1 MGELDLQGETL
12 QIPYGI
18 AVNSKGLIAV
28 ADHSGHCILIFDKE
42 GKYLRKFG
50 SKGENAGQFNN
61 PAGVTYLNDDEILV
75 ADELNHRIQRFNVH
89 TGNDVKTFGKL
100 GTGEGEF
107 QQPLSV
113 CMDGE
118 GRVVVAD
125 CINNRIQVFT
135 KDGEPVFRFGDSG
148 PEKLYSPYGCIFH
161 QNKFIVSDR
170 GNHCLKM
177 FDCSGKFLRKI
188 GEQGQGNGQLN
199 HPWGL
204 CVEKGGN
211 HHKILVCDRYN
222 GRIVQCVVEGSFT
235 GKTVSELQRPTRIA
249 TTPDGRI
256 LVTDWSAKKIYI
268 LK

>member
-1 MGELDLQGETL
+1 M
-12 QIPYGI
+12 
-18 AVNSKGLIAV
+18 
-28 ADHSGHCILIFDKE
+28 
-42 GKYLRKFG
+42 
-50 SKGENAGQFNN
+50 
-61 PAGVTYLNDDEILV
+61 TYLNDDEILV
-75 ADELNHRIQRFNVH
+75 TDELNHRIQRFNVH
-89 TGNDVKTFGKL
+89 TGNVVKTFGKL

-107 QQPLSV
+107 QPPLSV

-199 HPWGL
+199 HPW
-204 CVEKGGN
+204 
-211 HHKILVCDRYN
+211 VCALRKVAIITN
-222 GRIVQCVVEGSFT
+222 SC
-235 GKTVSELQRPTRIA
+235 L
-249 TTPDGRI
+249 
-256 LVTDWSAKKIYI
+256 
-268 LK
+268 